1 VNVYNKWINLLECES
16 IAKQVGMGT
25 KSLFYCSPTM
35 FEKHKQCMKNG
46 MTRIEVSKKI
56 YSAKEE
62 TDFFKSSNSIKWYS
76 KVVDDFL
83 HSINDPV
90 IKLNH

>member
-1 VNVYNKWINLLECES
+1 
-16 IAKQVGMGT
+16 
-25 KSLFYCSPTM
+25 
-35 FEKHKQCMKNG
+35 MKNG

-76 KVVDDFL
+76 KVVDNFL

-90 IKLNH
+90 IKLNHEVPFKTFWDSFFGVEGFKHTLFIH